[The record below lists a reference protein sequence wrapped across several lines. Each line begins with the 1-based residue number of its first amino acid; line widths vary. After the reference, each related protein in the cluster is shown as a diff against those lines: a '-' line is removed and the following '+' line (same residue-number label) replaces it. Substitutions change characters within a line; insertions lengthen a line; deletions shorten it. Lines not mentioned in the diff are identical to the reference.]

1 MKKLAPILCAV
12 AIIAFMATWLG
23 AVVYPLI
30 SNVLSGGVVTAIL
43 IVYGLMIIAAMVGVV
58 IALRQRLKEIE
69 GGEED
74 EAAQY

>member
-1 MKKLAPILCAV
+1 MKKLGPILCAV
-12 AIIAFMATWLG
+12 IIIAFMAIWLG
-23 AVVYPLI
+23 AVIYPLL
-30 SNVLSGGVVTAIL
+30 SNLLADGIVTAIL
-43 IVYGLMIIAAMVGVV
+43 IVYGLLIIAAMVGVV